1 MRLLKIRDYL
11 NAKGI
16 THQYYEDDGCGT
28 VEFLHRGLS
37 YHIWEYPD
45 DEGADSNVRTAGRME
60 SYTGD
65 YEEQILQI
73 LMRDF
78 S

>member
-1 MRLLKIRDYL
+1 M
-11 NAKGI
+11 
-16 THQYYEDDGCGT
+16 
-28 VEFLHRGLS
+28 EFLHRGLS